1 MAYKSFEDLDVWQRS
16 CRLAVEVFEEFRGS
30 DFINLKNQIERSALS
45 IASNVD
51 FNLTDFTADSFN
63 DLVLKERGYET
74 QYEAKRWLDLKRL
87 GVPKLKQVIKAATG
101 KDIADKHLF
110 WPIPVGELNFNTA
123 LDPKKDQNPGY

>member
-1 MAYKSFEDLDVWQRS
+1 
-16 CRLAVEVFEEFRGS
+16 
-30 DFINLKNQIERSALS
+30 
-45 IASNVD
+45 
-51 FNLTDFTADSFN
+51 
-63 DLVLKERGYET
+63 
-74 QYEAKRWLDLKRL
+74 LDLKRL

>member
-1 MAYKSFEDLDVWQRS
+1 MFAEAA
-16 CRLAVEVFEEFRGS
+16 CRAENKPTLEAVEA
-30 DFINLKNQIERSALS
+30 LNQVHRRAYGKPVSVP
-45 IASNVD
+45 SNVD
-51 FNLTDFTADSFN
+51 FNLTDYTADSFN

-87 GVPKLKQVIKAATG
+87 GTAKLKQIIKASTG
-101 KDIADKHLF
+101 KDVADKHLF